1 VKYDRQLL
9 EKAEAFAKDGQIS
22 YPDAK
27 HLWDEA
33 TDDSVV
39 TACEKL
45 TLKYT
50 LQHLKYTDKA
60 AKFMHECLANG
71 EAGRAG
77 KLFKQIGGVK
87 YDRQLLEKAEAFA
100 KDGQISYPDAKHL
113 WDEAT
118 DDSVVTACEKLT
130 LKYTLHHLKYTD
142 KAAKFLNEMLA
153 GGANAPRGKSYY
165 KHVGGRRYDREIL
178 ETAEECAKDG
188 RVSLDDAKKLWE
200 GAQDGKGVTEIERE
214 SLLYVL
220 DTVACTDEA
229 KSFLSAQLSAQ

>member
-1 VKYDRQLL
+1 MGGDAGKTTSLYKELDGVKYDRQLL
-9 EKAEAFAKDGQIS
+9 EKAEFFAKDRQIS
-22 YPDAK
+22 YPEARQ
-27 HLWDEA
+27 LWGEA
-33 TDDSVV
+33 TDDNEV
-39 TACEKL
+39 T
-45 TLKYT
+45 
-50 LQHLKYTDKA
+50 
-60 AKFMHECLANG
+60 ECLANG

-77 KLFKQIGGVK
+77 NLFKQIGGVK

-165 KHVGGRRYDREIL
+165 KHV
-178 ETAEECAKDG
+178 
-188 RVSLDDAKKLWE
+188 
-200 GAQDGKGVTEIERE
+200 
-214 SLLYVL
+214 
-220 DTVACTDEA
+220 
-229 KSFLSAQLSAQ
+229 